1 MRLIISPAKKMRKD
15 TDSFPYH
22 SLPRFLPQTR
32 EILAVLR
39 AMSPAELQTLW
50 KCSDRIAAQ
59 NVARLETMDL
69 ERRLTPAVMAYEGIQ
84 YQYLAPGVLTQ
95 EELDYLEGHLR
106 ILSGF
111 YGLLRPFDGVA
122 AYRLEMG
129 AKLSVAGK
137 KDLYAYWGDTLAQA
151 LWEESDTVVNLAS
164 QEYSRCIAAHPK
176 LGTRLITCV
185 FGEVRQGKVVEKG
198 TLCKMAR
205 GEMVRCLAQQGAEEP
220 EVMQS
225 LSPLGYRFQR
235 DRSNETTYVFCKE
248 A

>member
-1 MRLIISPAKKMRKD
+1 
-15 TDSFPYH
+15 
-22 SLPRFLPQTR
+22 
-32 EILAVLR
+32 
-39 AMSPAELQTLW
+39 MSPAELQTLW

-111 YGLLRPFDGVA
+111 YGLLRPFDGVVCI
-122 AYRLEMG
+122 
-129 AKLSVAGK
+129 SVGNGSQALRGRE

-164 QEYSRCIAAHPK
+164 QEY
-176 LGTRLITCV
+176 
-185 FGEVRQGKVVEKG
+185 
-198 TLCKMAR
+198 
-205 GEMVRCLAQQGAEEP
+205 
-220 EVMQS
+220 QS
-225 LSPLGYRFQR
+225 VSLPIRNQVPG
-235 DRSNETTYVFCKE
+235 
-248 A
+248 

>member
-1 MRLIISPAKKMRKD
+1 MRLIISPAKKMRED

-39 AMSPAELQTLW
+39 AMSPAELQALW

-84 YQYLAPGVLTQ
+84 YQHLAPGVLTQ

-111 YGLLRPFDGVA
+111 YGLLRPFDGVV

-129 AKLSVAGK
+129 AKLSVSGK

-151 LWEESDTVVNLAS
+151 LWEESDIVVNLAS

-176 LGTRLITCV
+176 PGTRLITCI

-235 DRSNETTYVFCKE
+235 DRSDETTYVFCKE

>member
-1 MRLIISPAKKMRKD
+1 MRLILSPAKKMRVD
-15 TDSFPYH
+15 TDSFPCLG
-22 SLPRFLPQTR
+22 LPRFLPRTR
-32 EILAVLR
+32 EILAALR
-39 AMSPAELQTLW
+39 ALSPKELQALW

-122 AYRLEMG
+122 PYRLEMG

-137 KDLYAYWGDTLAQA
+137 RDLYAYWGDTLAQA
-151 LWEESDTVVNLAS
+151 LWAESDTVVNLAS
-164 QEYSRCIAAHPK
+164 QEYSRCITAHPK
-176 LGTRLITCV
+176 PGTRLITCV

-205 GEMVRCLAQQGAEEP
+205 GEMVRCLAQQGARDP
-220 EVMQS
+220 EAMQS
-225 LSPLGYRFQR
+225 LAPLGYRFQP
-235 DRSNETTYVFCKE
+235 DRSDETTYVFCKE

>member
-1 MRLIISPAKKMRKD
+1 MRED

-39 AMSPAELQTLW
+39 AMSPAELQALW

-69 ERRLTPAVMAYEGIQ
+69 ERRLTPAAMAYEGIQ

-95 EELDYLEGHLR
+95 GELDYLEGHLR

-111 YGLLRPFDGVA
+111 YGLLRPFDGVV

-151 LWEESDTVVNLAS
+151 LWAESDTVVNLAS
-164 QEYSRCIAAHPK
+164 QEYSRCITAHPK
-176 LGTRLITCV
+176 PGTRLITCV

-205 GEMVRCLAQQGAEEP
+205 GEMVRCLAQQGARDP
-220 EVMQS
+220 EAMQS
-225 LSPLGYRFQR
+225 LIPLGYRFQP
-235 DRSNETTYVFCKE
+235 DRSDETTYVFCKE

>member
-1 MRLIISPAKKMRKD
+1 MCIRD
-15 TDSFPYH
+15 
-22 SLPRFLPQTR
+22 
-32 EILAVLR
+32 
-39 AMSPAELQTLW
+39 
-50 KCSDRIAAQ
+50 
-59 NVARLETMDL
+59 
-69 ERRLTPAVMAYEGIQ
+69 RLTQG
-84 YQYLAPGVLTQ
+84 
-95 EELDYLEGHLR
+95 ELDYLEGHLR

-111 YGLLRPFDGVA
+111 YGLLRPFDGVV

-129 AKLSVAGK
+129 AKLSVSGK

-151 LWEESDTVVNLAS
+151 LWEESDIVVNLAS

-176 LGTRLITCV
+176 PGTRLITCI

-235 DRSNETTYVFCKE
+235 DRSDETTYVFCKE

>member
-1 MRLIISPAKKMRKD
+1 
-15 TDSFPYH
+15 
-22 SLPRFLPQTR
+22 
-32 EILAVLR
+32 
-39 AMSPAELQTLW
+39 
-50 KCSDRIAAQ
+50 
-59 NVARLETMDL
+59 
-69 ERRLTPAVMAYEGIQ
+69 
-84 YQYLAPGVLTQ
+84 
-95 EELDYLEGHLR
+95 
-106 ILSGF
+106 
-111 YGLLRPFDGVA
+111 
-122 AYRLEMG
+122 MG

-176 LGTRLITCV
+176 PGTRLITCI
-185 FGEVRQGKVVEKG
+185 FGEVRQGTVVEKG

-235 DRSNETTYVFCKE
+235 DRSDEMTYVFCKE